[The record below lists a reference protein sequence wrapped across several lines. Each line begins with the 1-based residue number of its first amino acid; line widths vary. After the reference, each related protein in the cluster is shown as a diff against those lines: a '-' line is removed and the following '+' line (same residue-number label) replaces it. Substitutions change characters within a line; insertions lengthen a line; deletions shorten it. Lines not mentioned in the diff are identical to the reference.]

1 MNFIHGSINTVNVI
15 VFLIISI
22 LMKVIF
28 GIIHFEPGFTCTDFI
43 SSIAVTFITALFK
56 NIKVIIYGVED

>member
-1 MNFIHGSINTVNVI
+1 MNFIHGPINTVNVI

-43 SSIAVTFITALFK
+43 SSIAFTFLQPCLKILRL
-56 NIKVIIYGVED
+56 

>member
-1 MNFIHGSINTVNVI
+1 
-15 VFLIISI
+15 
-22 LMKVIF
+22 MKVIF
-28 GIIHFEPGFTCTDFI
+28 GIIHFELSFTCTDFI